1 MVRALMR
8 KLSLTYRPRRR
19 DLLTSALLA
28 MLLFRAYVPVG
39 FMPASGNPFLLE
51 LCPAADQSP
60 MPSAQMP
67 VHHLHHHAGFH
78 AGTRTHF
85 ENCPFGSVPAAG
97 PISLLAAF
105 KAPPPA
111 VPETIAAFDAP
122 PQAAR
127 LQRAHLPRGPPS
139 PA

>member
-1 MVRALMR
+1 MR
-8 KLSLTYRPRRR
+8 KLSLTHRPRRR

-51 LCPAADQSP
+51 LCPAAGQSP

-67 VHHLHHHAGFH
+67 AHHLHHHAGSH
-78 AGTRTHF
+78 AGTHTHF

-105 KAPPPA
+105 EAPAPA
-111 VPETIAAFDAP
+111 VPEAIPAFDAP
-122 PQAAR
+122 RQAAR

-139 PA
+139 PV

>member
-1 MVRALMR
+1 MR
-8 KLSLTYRPRRR
+8 KLSLTHRPRGR

-28 MLLFRAYVPVG
+28 MLLFRGYVPVG

-51 LCPAADQSP
+51 LCPAAVQSP
-60 MPSAQMP
+60 LPSAQMPAQMP
-67 VHHLHHHAGFH
+67 VHHLHHHAGTH
-78 AGTRTHF
+78 AGTHTHF

-97 PISLLAAF
+97 PISLLVAYE
-105 KAPPPA
+105 APPPA
-111 VPETIAAFDAP
+111 VPDAMAAFDAP
-122 PQAAR
+122 RPAAR